1 MKIKLQRRYIKTEKN
16 VRILFVFIYSVVT
29 VHMKNIENFR
39 ENVEC
44 MYYNICN
51 VPLVYNVNATVYA
64 LYHKIC

>member
-51 VPLVYNVNATVYA
+51 VCTM
-64 LYHKIC
+64 